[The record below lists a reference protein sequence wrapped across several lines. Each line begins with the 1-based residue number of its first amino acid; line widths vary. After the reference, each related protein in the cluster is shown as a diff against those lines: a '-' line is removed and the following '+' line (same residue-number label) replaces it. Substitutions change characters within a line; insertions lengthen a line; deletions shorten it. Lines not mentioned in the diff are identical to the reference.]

1 MEIVVGVLAA
11 VALAIAVASILTAP
25 RTHRPLDELSG
36 FKA

>member
-11 VALAIAVASILTAP
+11 VALAIAFANIVTAP
-25 RTHRPLDELSG
+25 RTHRSLDELSG